1 MLAVVR
7 NASMSESRPRQFVK
21 RLGRGAHYQEPNSVH
36 LRSFGEDA
44 SVAISL
50 VGRGYEKSGFDLT
63 SYQGVMKSTQYRPM
77 VIPHDPDRR
86 LAQSGQIGQC

>member
-1 MLAVVR
+1 
-7 NASMSESRPRQFVK
+7 
-21 RLGRGAHYQEPNSVH
+21 VH

-63 SYQGVMKSTQYRPM
+63 SYQGVMKSTQYRPRPAAIL
-77 VIPHDPDRR
+77 VLSARARAKSTRWANCIR
-86 LAQSGQIGQC
+86 SGSILIQWSINSVSDTV

>member
-1 MLAVVR
+1 
-7 NASMSESRPRQFVK
+7 MSESRPRQFVK

-63 SYQGVMKSTQYRPM
+63 SYQGVMKSTQYRPRPAAILVLSARAREEYQM
-77 VIPHDPDRR
+77 
-86 LAQSGQIGQC
+86 G

>member
-1 MLAVVR
+1 
-7 NASMSESRPRQFVK
+7 
-21 RLGRGAHYQEPNSVH
+21 VH

-63 SYQGVMKSTQYRPM
+63 SYQGVMKSTQYRPRPAAIL
-77 VIPHDPDRR
+77 VLSARARVRARAKSTRWANCIR
-86 LAQSGQIGQC
+86 SGSILIQWSINSVSDTV

>member
-1 MLAVVR
+1 
-7 NASMSESRPRQFVK
+7 
-21 RLGRGAHYQEPNSVH
+21 VH

-50 VGRGYEKSGFDLT
+50 VGRGYE

-77 VIPHDPDRR
+77 VIPRDPDRR